1 MHELDILYMSYK
13 QSNVL
18 LNVMQSLGMTELWIT
33 GNAKKK
39 IIVSGKIVEN
49 VVYFFQI
56 KLSVNN
62 HILFIH
68 NKRLNIKSTIF

>member
-1 MHELDILYMSYK
+1 
-13 QSNVL
+13 
-18 LNVMQSLGMTELWIT
+18 MQSLGMTELWIT

>member
-1 MHELDILYMSYK
+1 
-13 QSNVL
+13 
-18 LNVMQSLGMTELWIT
+18 MQSLGMTELWIT

-39 IIVSGKIVEN
+39 INVSGKIVEN

-62 HILFIH
+62 HILFIY
-68 NKRLNIKSTIF
+68 NKRFNIKSTIFYMWIY